1 MNTVIRKIGNSQG
14 VILPKELLSR
24 FGLKEG
30 DRLSLVVDADGLRLI
45 PAENAFARQL
55 EAAREGM
62 EKYKVALREL
72 AK

>member
-1 MNTVIRKIGNSQG
+1 MNTVIRKIGNSEG

-30 DRLSLVVDADGLRLI
+30 DRLSLVAGADGLRLI
-45 PAENAFARQL
+45 PVENAFARQL